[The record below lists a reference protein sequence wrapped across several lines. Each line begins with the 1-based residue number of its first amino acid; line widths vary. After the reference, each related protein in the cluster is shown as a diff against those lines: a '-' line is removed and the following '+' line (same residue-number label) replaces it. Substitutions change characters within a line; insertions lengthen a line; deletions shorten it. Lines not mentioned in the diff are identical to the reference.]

1 MFPLHQNL
9 KFSPQPQQA
18 TNQPRPSAEDDYYGW
33 LGPWDNRNLRGG
45 SGFEVQRERDGGGFD
60 PVYADGNSFD
70 LQPGDRFVTTGYD
83 SADMGAPGAAE
94 GGRWVF
100 AGTRHVDGPAV
111 SGTDEGGNQAVYH
124 TDWEWMP
131 DTAPQQPAPQQPPQE
146 PGQQQA
152 IPARLPIYD
161 NSPGGW
167 DQYMDFAR
175 AETEGLNRMPFVY
188 GAGPNTGTRFL
199 TDDPAQQFQTFYP
212 SNLQGWQEYM
222 RNPMFESD
230 APPAAIGDAGTS
242 APRSRNPWDF
252 TDTNW
257 TNPIFR

>member
-9 KFSPQPQQA
+9 QFSPQDFTGGAFTAMRPDDAGMMRA
-18 TNQPRPSAEDDYYGW
+18 TGGPLAAGDFVQYAAQGRHDGVLAAPPS
-33 LGPWDNRNLRGG
+33 
-45 SGFEVQRERDGGGFD
+45 V
-60 PVYADGNSFD
+60 
-70 LQPGDRFVTTGYD
+70 
-83 SADMGAPGAAE
+83 E
-94 GGRWVF
+94 GGRWQFV
-100 AGTRHVDGPAV
+100 GSQPGGPQAMGA
-111 SGTDEGGNQAVYH
+111 SQGPNDYNPTYGNDPAMQTWQWVA
-124 TDWEWMP
+124 D
-131 DTAPQQPAPQQPPQE
+131 QPAPQQEAPQE

-188 GAGPNTGTRFL
+188 GVGPNTGTRFL

-212 SNLQGWQEYM
+212 SNLQGWQEYL
-222 RNPMFESD
+222 RNPMFEGD